1 MRLNFLSALSKQC
14 WNWLTTSTTGSPKKG
29 HPDLYPLDV
38 VSLTKELRLLEE
50 GKRLGNAG
58 LPSHDATAL
67 SGPEAATIQRVEK
80 ARQDYVDWAVLR
92 LNVLSQDLGRRNVT
106 QSVNRAR
113 EADKEFERKASGL
126 LSEQEGLL
134 RSLGD
139 TVRRRKAEL
148 EAFQTKH
155 GLAREANYPSSAGL
169 YLRYAILLLLI
180 VVEGIFNAGFFAQ
193 GLSTGLLGGFAQAG
207 FLAAANV
214 LIAFGFGKY
223 AVRYVNHTIWGWK
236 LLGILFLLA
245 AAAVMIAMGLG
256 IAHYR
261 DSLTSEATDAARN
274 ALQTLRAHPLELRDT
289 FSWALF
295 GISVAF
301 GVLSLFDGLFSD
313 DLYPGF
319 GAISR
324 RTQVAIDD
332 HEDEMI
338 TLRSA
343 LEELRD
349 DELKTLDR
357 TIQESQAAVAV
368 FESLIEDKK
377 SASSRL
383 SNALRDADN
392 SIDALLSNFRTENEL
407 HRNGAARPG
416 YFDLKPELRAL
427 LIPDFD
433 TTADKFSSAAQSGLV
448 KVLLA
453 EAQQIRASIQE
464 SFNQQFD
471 QLKPLTTH
479 FPREEAA

>member
-1 MRLNFLSALSKQC
+1 MGLTERL
-14 WNWLTTSTTGSPKKG
+14 WNWLTTSTTGAPKKG

-38 VSLTKELRLLEE
+38 AKLTKELRLLEE
-50 GKRLGNAG
+50 GKRLGEAG
-58 LPSHDATAL
+58 LPSADARAL
-67 SGPEAATIQRVEK
+67 SGPEAATVQRVEK

-106 QSVNRAR
+106 QAVNRAR
-113 EADKEFERKASGL
+113 QVDREFERKASGL

-134 RSLGD
+134 RTLGD
-139 TVRRRKAEL
+139 AARGRKAEL

-155 GLAREANYPSSAGL
+155 GLARAAIYPSSAGL
-169 YLRYAILLLLI
+169 YFRYAILLLLI
-180 VVEGIFNAGFFAQ
+180 VVEGILNAGFFAQ

-207 FLAAANV
+207 ILAAANV
-214 LIAFGFGKY
+214 LIAFAFGKF
-223 AVRYVNHTIWGWK
+223 AVRYMNHAAWGWK
-236 LLGILFLLA
+236 LLGALFLLA
-245 AAAVMIAMGLG
+245 AAVVMIAMGLG

-261 DSLTSEATDAARN
+261 DSLTSEATDAART

-301 GVLSLFDGLFSD
+301 GVLSLSDGLFSD

-324 RTQVAIDD
+324 RTQVAVDD
-332 HEDEMI
+332 HEDELT

-343 LEELRD
+343 LEELKD

-368 FESLIEDKK
+368 FDSLIEDKK
-377 SASSRL
+377 GASSRL

-392 SIDALLSNFRTENEL
+392 SLDALLSKFRTENEL
-407 HRNGAARPG
+407 HRNGVARPG
-416 YFDLKPELRAL
+416 YFDSKPELRAL
-427 LIPDFD
+427 QIPDFD
-433 TTADKFSSAAQSGLV
+433 TTSDELSLAEQSGLV
-448 KVLLA
+448 KALLA

-471 QLKPLTTH
+471 RLKPLGTH
-479 FPREEAA
+479 FPRKEAA